1 MTVFNNGRIGLIRV
15 GITVWDVSDF
25 VREVRADQGRS
36 GKSRWSGMVRLVL
49 VRPGLFKNNQ
59 DWPGSV

>member
-1 MTVFNNGRIGLIRV
+1 MTAFNNGRIGLIRV
-15 GITVWDVSDF
+15 GITAWNVSDF

-59 DWPGSV
+59 DWPGLV

>member
-1 MTVFNNGRIGLIRV
+1 MTAFNNGRIGLIRV

-36 GKSRWSGMVRLVL
+36 GKSRWSGMIRLVF